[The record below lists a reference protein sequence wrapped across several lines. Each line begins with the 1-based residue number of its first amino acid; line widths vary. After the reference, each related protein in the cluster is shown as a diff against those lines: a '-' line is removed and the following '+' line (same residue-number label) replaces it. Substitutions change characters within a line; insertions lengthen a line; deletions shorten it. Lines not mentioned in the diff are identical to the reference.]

1 MLSFLLGLL
10 GLRSPQFDRSKET
23 DRFAFFWRFLGMPS
37 QTCKSE
43 AYNPSEFYSD
53 CLVPLDGNLAEARR
67 GTRRRTAIDLARS
80 RPSLEFAKSAEASR
94 AANAGPIG
102 AYTNL
107 TTLQKGR
114 LSKIVRALHTSSG
127 EKVVLKIYDRSLL
140 TEVQADDLAKEID
153 VLSQIKGHSGVI
165 ELNRTFVDD
174 YFRTIV
180 LCDCSG
186 GNLLDRLASTGGR
199 MAEDMCV
206 RLVVKPLVDTLA
218 WLHGNNIVHR
228 DVKPEHILFDGQ
240 GNTRLTDFFSAAI
253 KGKTAMVGREG
264 TLAYMAP
271 EVVTKPTDDEIF
283 HEVID
288 NGIAETDLP
297 SYDEKVDV
305 WSLGVTIVEILT
317 GHQPFLADTPEQ
329 MAAVQKQELQG
340 DRWGGVLDFVRDQ
353 EFLSLPGQ
361 DFLSSILRI
370 DPKDRPSA
378 KDLQSH
384 PWLDV
389 TGSDDG
395 NYQLS

>member
-1 MLSFLLGLL
+1 MLNFLLGLL
-10 GLRSPQFDRSKET
+10 GLRGARSTEPEVADFCALFSRLLT
-23 DRFAFFWRFLGMPS
+23 MPS

-53 CLVPLDGNLAEARR
+53 CLVPLDGNLAAARR
-67 GTRRRTAIDLARS
+67 GARRRTAIDLARS
-80 RPSLEFAKSAEASR
+80 RPSLELAKAAEASR
-94 AANAGPIG
+94 AASAGPID
-102 AYTNL
+102 AYANM

-127 EKVVLKIYDRSLL
+127 EKVVLKIYDRSRL

-153 VLSQIKGHSGVI
+153 ILGQIKGYNGVI
-165 ELNRTFVDD
+165 ELKKTFVDD
-174 YFRTIV
+174 YFRTVV

-186 GNLLDRLASTGGR
+186 GNLLDRLAATGGR
-199 MAEDMCV
+199 MAEEMCV
-206 RLVVKPLVDTLA
+206 RQVVKPLVDTLA
-218 WLHGNNIVHR
+218 WLHGNDIVHR
-228 DVKPEHILFDGQ
+228 DIKPEHILFDGQ
-240 GNTRLTDFFSAAI
+240 GNARLTDFFSAAVI
-253 KGKTAMVGREG
+253 GKTAMVGREG

-288 NGIAETDLP
+288 NGISETDLP

-305 WSLGVTIVEILT
+305 WSLGVVVVEILT

-329 MAAVQKQELQG
+329 MATVQKQELQG

-370 DPKDRPSA
+370 DPKDRPRA
-378 KDLQSH
+378 RDLQSH
-384 PWLDV
+384 PWLDI

-395 NYQLS
+395 SYQLS

>member
-1 MLSFLLGLL
+1 MDDSEEADF
-10 GLRSPQFDRSKET
+10 R
-23 DRFAFFWRFLGMPS
+23 AFFARFLAMPS

-43 AYNPSEFYSD
+43 AYNPSELYGD
-53 CLVPLDGNLAEARR
+53 CLVPLDGNLAAARR
-67 GTRRRTAIDLARS
+67 GTRRRTAIDLART
-80 RPSLEFAKSAEASR
+80 RPSLEFAKSGEAPR
-94 AANAGPIG
+94 ATNAGPIG
-102 AYTNL
+102 AYSNL

-114 LSKIVRALHTSSG
+114 LSKIIRALHTSSG

-153 VLSQIKGHSGVI
+153 VLGQIRGYNGVI
-165 ELNRTFVDD
+165 ELKKTFVDD

-186 GNLLDRLASTGGR
+186 GNLLDRLAATGGR

-206 RLVVKPLVDTLA
+206 RQVVKPMVDTLA
-218 WLHGNNIVHR
+218 WLHEKNIVHR
-228 DVKPEHILFDGQ
+228 DIKPEHILFDGQ
-240 GNTRLTDFFSAAI
+240 GNTRLTDFFCAAI

-288 NGIAETDLP
+288 SGISETDLP
-297 SYDEKVDV
+297 SYDEKVDM
-305 WSLGVTIVEILT
+305 WSLGVIIVEVLT

-378 KDLQSH
+378 QDLQSH
-384 PWLDV
+384 PWLDM